1 LVQIPVPW
9 HGNLYQVAYGLRV
22 TTRVG
27 FFGGG
32 FISSYHGKMLHTSDA
47 DAEIVAVHDPDR
59 HKAEAFATA
68 SGAEVATTEAELLD
82 IVDAVYVCTW
92 TSEHPRLVDL
102 VAERGLPV
110 FCEKPLATNLADAR
124 RMADVVHAARVVNQ
138 VGLVLR
144 DSPAFLLLK
153 SLIDEPS
160 SGRVMSVVFRDDQFI
175 PIQGMYA
182 STWRA
187 EVDKCGAGTLLEHSI
202 HDIDLLEFL
211 LGPATRVTGMSAGFH
226 EHEGIEDAVV
236 ATLAFESG
244 ALATLTS
251 VWHDVLERPSLRFVE
266 VFCERAY
273 FALEGD
279 VFGPLRWTRTG
290 QGSGVLEGEALV
302 DELDARGVV
311 RRHPDAAF
319 IEAVQSGRPAR
330 PDFATAVRAHEL
342 TDAIY
347 RSAADGGTAVS
358 VGRGVA
364 P

>member
-1 LVQIPVPW
+1 
-9 HGNLYQVAYGLRV
+9 V

-27 FFGGG
+27 FLGGG
-32 FISSYHGKMLHTSDA
+32 FIASYHGKMLHTSDA
-47 DAEIVAVHDPDR
+47 DAEIVAVHDPDAQ
-59 HKAEAFATA
+59 KAAAFAAA
-68 SGAEVATTEAELLD
+68 SGASVMASEAELLD
-82 IVDAVYVCTW
+82 CVDAVYVCTW
-92 TSEHPRLVDL
+92 TSEHPRLVEL

-110 FCEKPLATNLADAR
+110 FCEKPLATKVADAR
-124 RMADVVHAARVVNQ
+124 RMADTVQAAGVVNQ

-144 DSPAFLLLK
+144 DSPAFLMLA
-153 SLIDEPS
+153 SLIQQPE

-175 PIQGMYA
+175 PIQGMYD

-211 LGPATRVTGMSAGFH
+211 LGPANRVTGMSAGFH
-226 EHEGIEDAVV
+226 GHEGIEDAVV
-236 ATLAFESG
+236 ATLGFESG

-251 VWHDVLERPSLRFVE
+251 VWHDVLERPSLRYVE

-273 FALEGD
+273 FALDGD
-279 VFGPLRWTRTG
+279 VFGPLRWTRAGGGGGT
-290 QGSGVLEGEALV
+290 LEGEALV
-302 DELDARGVV
+302 AELDARGVV

-319 IEAVQSGRPAR
+319 IEAVQTDSPAH

-347 RSAADGGTAVS
+347 RSAADGGAAIAV
-358 VGRGVA
+358 
-364 P
+364 